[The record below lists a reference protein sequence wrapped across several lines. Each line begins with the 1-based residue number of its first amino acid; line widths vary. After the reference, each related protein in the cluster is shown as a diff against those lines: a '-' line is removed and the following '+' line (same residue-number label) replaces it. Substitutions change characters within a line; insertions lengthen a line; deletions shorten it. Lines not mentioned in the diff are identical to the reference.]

1 MLICNL
7 LIELNDSLKNNDSL
21 SHGCYALF
29 TLLFFIIVVFFV
41 KTKEG
46 GLEEDVEINPETQV
60 AEVNEMSQT
69 PTPPILFNNL
79 SIMIS
84 FCMFFTI
91 FIENYY
97 VMNVLMYLSLPTNI
111 FVLNLFMLKM

>member
-7 LIELNDSLKNNDSL
+7 LIELNDSMKNNDSL

-69 PTPPILFNNL
+69 PTPPI
-79 SIMIS
+79 
-84 FCMFFTI
+84 
-91 FIENYY
+91 
-97 VMNVLMYLSLPTNI
+97 
-111 FVLNLFMLKM
+111 